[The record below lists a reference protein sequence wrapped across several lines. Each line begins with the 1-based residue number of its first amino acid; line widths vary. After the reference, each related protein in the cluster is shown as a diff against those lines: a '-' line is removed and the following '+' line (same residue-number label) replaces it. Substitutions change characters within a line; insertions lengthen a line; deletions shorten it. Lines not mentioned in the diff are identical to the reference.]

1 MSAARKVRQTAKKDH
16 DSRGAHCSLARH
28 SALPSTLPKGS
39 GCHFWTYILRD
50 YGSKELKVA
59 TKLILMHECI
69 FYNHWVRGGSGE
81 NPIFFGD
88 HTFEK
93 TTHEQQHHL
102 PMLICPAG
110 NIKIWRMNQCIVST
124 TFLEPPPCHQLPR
137 SHPEFPGQRVSNT
150 CEQNGFNYFEFI
162 WFYMRWE
169 RLCPTFGL
177 DCSLPFSAWREKQ
190 MHGYTEPSPSNVQLL
205 RVLSKRKYLQLL
217 FFSNILDM
225 IWYIL
230 II

>member
-81 NPIFFGD
+81 NPIFFWGSYIW
-88 HTFEK
+88 K
-93 TTHEQQHHL
+93 NNPWTTASFANAHLSRRQHQDMKDE
-102 PMLICPAG
+102 PMYSVY
-110 NIKIWRMNQCIVST
+110 NIFGAPTLSST
-124 TFLEPPPCHQLPR
+124 TPIA
-137 SHPEFPGQRVSNT
+137 SGISWSK
-150 CEQNGFNYFEFI
+150 GF
-162 WFYMRWE
+162 
-169 RLCPTFGL
+169 
-177 DCSLPFSAWREKQ
+177 
-190 MHGYTEPSPSNVQLL
+190 
-205 RVLSKRKYLQLL
+205 
-217 FFSNILDM
+217 
-225 IWYIL
+225 
-230 II
+230 